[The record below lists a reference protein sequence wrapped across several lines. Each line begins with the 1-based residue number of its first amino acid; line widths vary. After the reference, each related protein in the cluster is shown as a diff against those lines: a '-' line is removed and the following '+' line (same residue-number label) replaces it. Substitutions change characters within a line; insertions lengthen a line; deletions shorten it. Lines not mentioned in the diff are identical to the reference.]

1 MSSDPK
7 TIGAIATALSLGLLW
22 CGLRAGRK
30 QRLLDD
36 TPVSKALGVFI
47 GEVEIEGACVLSE
60 PFTAYLSG
68 QPCAI
73 YRWSIEEEWERWETR
88 SEERRVGKEC

>member
-1 MSSDPK
+1 MSSDPQ
-7 TIGAIATALSLGLLW
+7 TLGAASVALSLGMLW
-22 CGLRAGRK
+22 LGMRAGRK

-73 YRWSIEEEWERWETR
+73 YRWSR
-88 SEERRVGKEC
+88 